1 MVEYSAKMQAAIA
14 KYRSLP
20 EKITFSGAT
29 VKDRHPILNYEHANS
44 IEEFA
49 RDLYSSF
56 RLGDLKGLKTIVV
69 TSPVG
74 DGLAEAIRDRLKK
87 AANF

>member
-1 MVEYSAKMQAAIA
+1 MVEYPAKMQAAIT

-49 RDLYSSF
+49 EHMRFVNEDLWLWESSSHKGSKLF
-56 RLGDLKGLKTIVV
+56 PYYGDNVK
-69 TSPVG
+69 
-74 DGLAEAIRDRLKK
+74 
-87 AANF
+87 